1 MSFELPLF
9 TRFIEYLNYLLCSV
23 FSFIYD
29 LIFSKP
35 VTGFTY
41 CRLLN
46 RLKSTN
52 ISQIHSILDVGVG
65 TGTALNYV
73 ISEIP
78 KDVKIM
84 GVDIDEH
91 YVKTCQKLF
100 EKRPNVSIELQNFYE
115 FEVKK
120 GEEKFDVILFTSSF
134 MLMPDQNQALQVA
147 KKILKPNG
155 KVYFILTLFEKRK
168 RLISIFKPL
177 LKYVLTVD
185 FGQAMTEEQFL
196 DILKQNDMKVTYKER
211 VIRKYIPCFR
221 VFRYF
226 LVEAEFTNET
236 SAQ

>member
-1 MSFELPLF
+1 MSLYFLSK
-9 TRFIEYLNYLLCSV
+9 FIAYINYFICSI

-41 CRLLN
+41 HKLLD
-46 RLKSTN
+46 RLKCNNDFENLT
-52 ISQIHSILDVGVG
+52 SILDVGIG

-91 YVKTCQKLF
+91 YVTTCQKLF
-100 EKRPNVSIELQNFYE
+100 EKRPNVTIELKDFYDLE
-115 FEVKK
+115 SSNEA
-120 GEEKFDVILFTSSF
+120 KFDAILFTSSF
-134 MLMPDQNQALQVA
+134 MLLPDRNKALQVA
-147 KKILKPNG
+147 KKLLKPNG

-168 RLISIFKPL
+168 TLIEKFKPL

-185 FGQAMTEEQFL
+185 FGQALTETQFL
-196 DILKQNDMKVTYKER
+196 EILAQNDVDVIFKER
-211 VIRKYIPCFR
+211 VVRKYFPCFK

-226 LVEAEFTNET
+226 LVEGEFKKNEILN
-236 SAQ
+236 